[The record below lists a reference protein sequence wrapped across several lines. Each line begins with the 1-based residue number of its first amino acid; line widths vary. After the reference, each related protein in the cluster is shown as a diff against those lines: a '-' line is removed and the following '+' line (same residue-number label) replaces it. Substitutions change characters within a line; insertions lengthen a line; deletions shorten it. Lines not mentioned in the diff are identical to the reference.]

1 MKDPSPN
8 CRRKY
13 LQTFQQTVDKCHHV
27 NNQSHLTHYLVETKM
42 WNIYVISPLTVY
54 IQTQRVRCPL
64 SDCAHIQH
72 GDNRT
77 TDFEWHLIWPDCVYV
92 VYIYCFICVSFAI
105 ASWTVS
111 TRETHKNILKSCV
124 CLRPDI
130 VVNHQLD
137 MSWSAHYDQNT
148 TGYSGK
154 LDINCATYRCNRN
167 ENHMVWIIRQ
177 TNSHDHEYEQN
188 VVGIHVLWAIQ
199 ELFKKYGKAGFS
211 S

>member
-1 MKDPSPN
+1 MSSCQQPKPSHTLS
-8 CRRKY
+8 RRS
-13 LQTFQQTVDKCHHV
+13 Q
-27 NNQSHLTHYLVETKM
+27 NVEHICNLSPHCLYTNTK
-42 WNIYVISPLTVY
+42 SSL
-54 IQTQRVRCPL
+54 PL

-111 TRETHKNILKSCV
+111 TRETHENILKSCV

-130 VVNHQLD
+130 VVNHQLN

-154 LDINCATYRCNRN
+154 LDINCTTYRCNRN

-199 ELFKKYGKAGFS
+199 ELFTNTERRGFLRNFNVYS
-211 S
+211 KVLYILFKRHKL